1 LIFCQLPLISST
13 KTKELILSLTTGDLS
28 QLHRI
33 IGLAKKLVAKHAP
46 KKKNGA
52 VSSPKGKRVRRAGK
66 ELVQFRKLLK
76 AQRRKGVPV
85 AQLARMHGVSSAYIY
100 MLP

>member
-1 LIFCQLPLISST
+1 LAVKKEIS
-13 KTKELILSLTTGDLS
+13 KLN
-28 QLHRI
+28 RI
-33 IGLAKKLVAKHAP
+33 IKLAEQLIGEMASKPSRL
-46 KKKNGA
+46 NGKA
-52 VSSPKGKRVRRAGK
+52 TRIRRTGR

-85 AQLARMHGVSSAYIY
+85 ADLARKHRVSTAYIY